1 MEKLIDALRTLGY
14 EPSEKTIASFELYMQ
29 RVLEWNEHVNLTAIR
44 ERDEFIEKHFI
55 DSVCCID
62 DPRWKSAKKVIDVGT
77 GAGFPGIPLAIVSPD
92 KEFLLIDSLNK
103 RIRILNEI
111 IEELGLT
118 NVTAIHGRA
127 EELARMKQYRQKFD
141 VCVSRAVSRLSVL
154 SEYCLPFIK
163 KEGWLVAYK
172 GPDAE
177 KELKDA
183 VIGLALYR
191 GDGALVYGTNTLI
204 DTSVPVALNR
214 KGYIDL
220 RIDSLPLADGQYT
233 VDLAIHRPDGFNYDF
248 WRDICKL
255 DIAGKVQTSGEI
267 ALPHHWT
274 IG

>member
-183 VIGLALYR
+183 ERAIDILGGELDEICETQMEKYGLFHKI
-191 GDGALVYGTNTLI
+191 VYIKKVKNTHPQYPRKAGTP
-204 DTSVPVALNR
+204 DR
-214 KGYIDL
+214 Q
-220 RIDSLPLADGQYT
+220 PL
-233 VDLAIHRPDGFNYDF
+233 
-248 WRDICKL
+248 
-255 DIAGKVQTSGEI
+255 
-267 ALPHHWT
+267 
-274 IG
+274 